1 VTPGSDPASRLRGT
15 TRTVKKV
22 LSRLVTMVAG
32 SKLTDGAGQ
41 AAGDAD
47 DFIPIA

>member
-1 VTPGSDPASRLRGT
+1 VSGGELTGPRLRGKIW
-15 TRTVKKV
+15 TVRKV
-22 LSRLVTMVAG
+22 LLRLVTMAAG
-32 SKLTDGAGQ
+32 SKLTDCAGQ